1 MCCVLMDKRGL
12 TRKIKKE
19 YAMTL
24 VQGEFDYNKV
34 LLQLMFEF
42 DMSKRYTKEILDA
55 AIFGVKNVIQ

>member
-1 MCCVLMDKRGL
+1 MDKRGL